1 MTINGLTPD
10 LIWAYLFVFLALCGI
25 VTIVLNAVEKLIALR
40 KRKMQPLAD
49 VKSDIMTMLAN
60 DKHRLDAQDA
70 IVSEHTRRLDKLERR
85 ADTVEQ
91 GQKVQ
96 CKALMALLDHEL
108 HNGNA
113 DQMSE
118 ASREI
123 NDYLLDK

>member
-1 MTINGLTPD
+1 MAINGITLELFWT
-10 LIWAYLFVFLALCGI
+10 YLFVFIALCGI
-25 VTIVLNAVEKLIALR
+25 ITILLNTLEKILAWR
-40 KRKMQPLAD
+40 KRKAQPLTDA
-49 VKSDIMTMLAN
+49 KADIMTMLAN